1 VFSAYP
7 LRGGVNAGFSYFLK
21 GSRKL
26 SRKLGEADMLLSAFS
41 EERKYVVEF

>member
-26 SRKLGEADMLLSAFS
+26 GEADMLLSAFS